1 MFDKVML
8 AMDMSERTDDLLTAF
23 YSLCP
28 NTDTEVFLLH
38 VAENEEEQGMDSAY
52 YKRTFSQLDGYV
64 SDLNKAGYDQVSIV
78 WRYNPEPLN
87 GIMGAAVGKN
97 VDLLCLVSHGKGRLE
112 STFGGSTTFD
122 VARSSLVPLL
132 IVKEAHARDNYLQ
145 RILVPTD
152 FSKKSLDGLK
162 VIRAL
167 HDHVGEVVFVHV
179 LERFR
184 SEDELRVKTEAAQ
197 NMLQEMVD
205 EMAPFG
211 IKSRFLIEQG
221 MASKEI
227 CRLAEVEKC
236 TLICTSKTGA
246 GLVKGLLMGSTTQ
259 NVVLQTPCSLLIMPG
274 QEEE

>member
-1 MFDKVML
+1 MQ
-8 AMDMSERTDDLLTAF
+8 ACQCS
-23 YSLCP
+23 
-28 NTDTEVFLLH
+28 N
-38 VAENEEEQGMDSAY
+38 
-52 YKRTFSQLDGYV
+52 
-64 SDLNKAGYDQVSIV
+64 
-78 WRYNPEPLN
+78 
-87 GIMGAAVGKN
+87 
-97 VDLLCLVSHGKGRLE
+97 
-112 STFGGSTTFD
+112 
-122 VARSSLVPLL
+122 
-132 IVKEAHARDNYLQ
+132 
-145 RILVPTD
+145 
-152 FSKKSLDGLK
+152 FSKKSLNGLK

-205 EMAPFG
+205 ELAPFG
-211 IKSRFLIEQG
+211 IRARFLIEQG
-221 MASKEI
+221 MASKVI

-259 NVVLQTPCSLLIMPG
+259 NVVLHTTCSLLIMPG